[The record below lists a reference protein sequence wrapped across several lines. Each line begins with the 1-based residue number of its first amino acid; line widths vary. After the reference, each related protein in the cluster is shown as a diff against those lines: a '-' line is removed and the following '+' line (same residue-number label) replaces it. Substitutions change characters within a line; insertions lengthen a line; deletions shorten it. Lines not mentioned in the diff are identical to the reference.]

1 MSQLKHIALLPF
13 TLAISLLAAVQGAG
27 AQEDVCPDGESH
39 YRQDVDNATGWNQ
52 LLPVPDEEA
61 ATVRFFGMM
70 EMEMT
75 INGET
80 TVYNTIGGGTGIRTR
95 AAIHKD
101 PSIEESRTYAFYE
114 LPAGQGPYDHFLI
127 VDGDL
132 YWPTCR

>member
-1 MSQLKHIALLPF
+1 MRRTVFLPL
-13 TLAISLLAAVQGAG
+13 TLATSLLAAMHGAG
-27 AQEDVCPDGESH
+27 AQESVCPDGESH

-52 LLPVPDEEA
+52 LLPVAEADA

-70 EMEMT
+70 EMELT
-75 INGET
+75 INGST
-80 TVYNTIGGGTGIRTR
+80 TIYNTIGGGTGIRTR

-101 PSIEESRTYAFYE
+101 PAVEDSHSYAFYE
-114 LPAGQGPYDHFLI
+114 LPKGQGPYDHFLM